1 MNVYIPRVCTA
12 CTIEAPCKINLHL
25 KVKHLRP
32 DGFHELESLF
42 AALSFGDSLSF
53 ELGGKDGT
61 AELEQ
66 TGPYRADLA
75 GLVWEKNLVCRALA
89 LFREKTGFKA
99 GVRIGLAK
107 RIPLGAGLGGGS
119 SDAASALLAL
129 DRLAGTGLD
138 DRELLKMAAALG
150 SDVPFFLTCGAA
162 WVTGRGE
169 TIETGAVPAGLWT
182 VLVKPPFRSGTT
194 DAFRLLDARR
204 AGESP
209 ETRGIGEFDTHGWKK
224 ILASPPGEWPFYN
237 DFLPVLP
244 RSAVYRDICGALKKL
259 GAPFSGLSGSGSCCF
274 GIFDDREKAEKAVQ
288 SLLGQRNFVQLT
300 FFLARRA
307 DPGLK

>member
-1 MNVYIPRVCTA
+1 MKAYAPRARTA

-25 KVKHLRP
+25 KVKDLRP

-42 AALSFGDSLSF
+42 AALAFGDSLSF
-53 ELGGKDGT
+53 ELAGEDGT
-61 AELEQ
+61 LKLEQ
-66 TGPYRADLA
+66 TCSCGADLS
-75 GLVWEKNLVCRALA
+75 GLAQEKNLVCRALA

-99 GVRIGLAK
+99 GVRIDLAK

-119 SDAASALLAL
+119 SDAASTLLAL
-129 DRLAGTGLD
+129 DRLAGTRLD
-138 DRELLKMAAALG
+138 DRELLEMAAAIG
-150 SDVPFFLTCGAA
+150 SDAPFFLTCGAA

-169 TIETGAVPAGLWT
+169 TVETGPVPEGLWT
-182 VLVKPPFRSGTT
+182 VLVKPPFKSGTAH
-194 DAFRLLDARR
+194 AFRLLDARR
-204 AGESP
+204 AGQNP
-209 ETRGIGEFDTHGWKK
+209 ETGGSGEFNTREWKK

-244 RSAVYRDICGALKKL
+244 RNGVYRDICRTLKEL

-288 SLLGQRNFVQLT
+288 SLSGQRNFVQLT

-307 DPGLK
+307 DRV